1 MKYSSKEEAQAAAM
15 KRRNEW
21 NKRNYRK
28 LTVDI
33 PIELAER
40 LEEAASSAGESKRNI
55 VILAL
60 ERHLKRGKY
69 GYTYFT
75 VERFLRGKFVCS
87 KPHEDIRD
95 ALNEYIELEKRH
107 RGRRAK
113 ELRLVKN
120 TEKGGK
126 LVNVVVMSNKD
137 NI

>member
-1 MKYSSKEEAQAAAM
+1 MKYSTKEEAQAAAM

-60 ERHLKRGKY
+60 EKHLRQG
-69 GYTYFT
+69 
-75 VERFLRGKFVCS
+75 
-87 KPHEDIRD
+87 IRV
-95 ALNEYIELEKRH
+95 H
-107 RGRRAK
+107 VFHRRALPAR
-113 ELRLVKN
+113 EIRLF
-120 TEKGGK
+120 
-126 LVNVVVMSNKD
+126 
-137 NI
+137 